1 MEEKVINEGGTIKI
15 SDEVVAIIAGLAT
28 SEVSGVYSMSG
39 GIAGGIAEF
48 LGGRK
53 NATKGI
59 KVDIKDD
66 KAVIDIH
73 ITVLYGV
80 KIPEV
85 AWEIQEKVKSNVET
99 MTGLEVQKV
108 NIHVEGICV
117 EPEAKEEEIAEAL
130 EQEE

>member
-1 MEEKVINEGGTIKI
+1 MEEKALNESGTIKI

-59 KVDIKDD
+59 KVDIKDE

-85 AWEIQEKVKSNVET
+85 AWEIQEKVKSAVEN
-99 MTGLEVQKV
+99 MTGLDVLKV

-117 EPEAKEEEIAEAL
+117 EPEAKDEDTGEPE
-130 EQEE
+130 EQED